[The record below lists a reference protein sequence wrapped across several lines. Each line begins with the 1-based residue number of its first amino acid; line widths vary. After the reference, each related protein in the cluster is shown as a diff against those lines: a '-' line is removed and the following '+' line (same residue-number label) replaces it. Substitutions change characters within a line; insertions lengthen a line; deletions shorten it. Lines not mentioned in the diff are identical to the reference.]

1 MTRYRKR
8 RVKRTSHAGTAKR
21 WGTKSV
27 APNLATTKGKMTLTE
42 KKSESKIEC
51 FSCMDTEDL
60 MPGLRMCKVCYSK
73 AYDLLE
79 FDENGNPIF
88 QTYEEMER
96 FASAL
101 KQYPIKK
108 SEPKPEPAKKSRS
121 KKKPAVNSD
130 EGASTVANLDRDFIM
145 ESRHF
150 YTRKGATFASVK
162 TDAKQTKALSNENNC
177 VVFAHDHV
185 FSEPCST
192 NCQEV

>member
-1 MTRYRKR
+1 
-8 RVKRTSHAGTAKR
+8 
-21 WGTKSV
+21 
-27 APNLATTKGKMTLTE
+27 MTLTE

-121 KKKPAVNSD
+121 KKKPAVPSD

-145 ESRHF
+145 ESIHI
-150 YTRKGATFASVK
+150 YTRKGENFNEVLK
-162 TDAKQTKALSNENNC
+162 NGRDRKALVNENNT
-177 VVFAHDHV
+177 VVFAHSHV
-185 FSEPCST
+185 FSNPCDDK
-192 NCQEV
+192 CREM